1 MKRLRTI
8 LTILLILCLSSAC
21 GKKGDPIVLPD
32 PTDIS
37 SIEINDGNSAAV
49 AIDPEFIEEFVQL
62 LASAE
67 ITNQQSIQDAPS
79 ADDYISI
86 LFRYED
92 SSSEVYFYQK
102 KGTDYVEQP
111 YQGIYKPGPELGEKI
126 TELFASV
133 DGTHT
138 SFTFQATVLE
148 ASDSQILAEPVPGS
162 AELASADQ
170 FSLPNQDGLALQTG
184 DLIEIE
190 YNGGIMESYPAQL
203 GEVYSIRVVTQE

>member
-1 MKRLRTI
+1 MKKLRTI
-8 LTILLILCLSSAC
+8 LTVLLTLCLSSAC
-21 GKKGDPIVLPD
+21 GKKGEPIILPD
-32 PTDIS
+32 PADIS
-37 SIEINDGNSAAV
+37 SIEIYDGSSAAV
-49 AIDPEFIEEFVQL
+49 AIDPDFIEEFMQL

-67 ITNQQSIQDAPS
+67 VTNQQSIQDAPS

-86 LFRYED
+86 LLYCED

-102 KGTDYVEQP
+102 NGTDYIEQP
-111 YQGIYKPGPELGEKI
+111 YQGIYKPDPELGGKI

-148 ASDSQILAEPVPGS
+148 TSDSQILAEPVPGS
-162 AELASADQ
+162 AELASADR
-170 FSLPNQDGLALQTG
+170 FSLPNQDGLALQAG

-203 GEVYSIRVVTQE
+203 GEVYSIRVVPQE

>member
-1 MKRLRTI
+1 MGKLKTI
-8 LTILLILCLSSAC
+8 SIVLLILCLISAC
-21 GKKGDPIVLPD
+21 GEKGDPIALPD
-32 PTDIS
+32 PADIS
-37 SIEINDGNSAAV
+37 SIEIHDGSASAV
-49 AIDPEFIEEFVQL
+49 AIDPDFIEEFVQL

-67 ITNQQSIQDAPS
+67 VTNQQSVQDAPS

-86 LFRYED
+86 LFHCED
-92 SSSEVYFYQK
+92 RSSEVYFYQK
-102 KGTDYVEQP
+102 KETDYVEQP

-148 ASDSQILAEPVPGS
+148 ASDSQILVEPVPGS
-162 AELASADQ
+162 AELASADR
-170 FSLPNQDGLALQTG
+170 FSLPSQDGLTLQAG

-190 YNGGIMESYPAQL
+190 YSGGIMESFPAQL
-203 GEVYSIRVVTQE
+203 GEINSIRVVTQE